1 MARASS
7 SRVDAPDDSENATGK
22 GRRRASD
29 PLGLARARSDR
40 LAIAVV
46 GVMVLLAALALAGG
60 AAVLNQARHWQRA
73 AAGLLLVQVPDPA
86 AASPLG
92 GSRLDAVLQG
102 LRALPGVG
110 RAAALPEARMQAL
123 LRPWLGEATGQLA
136 LPAMVEV
143 TLAPPGPAPD
153 ALAAMLARAA
163 PGAAA
168 EPPDAQVARLLEFAQ
183 ALVWLAGAVTLLVG
197 VAAIAAVVMATRAAL
212 AAHAEALILLHH
224 MGASDA
230 YLARHFARRAGRLA
244 LLGALG
250 GALLALPVLAGLGW
264 LAAPLAGTPAGWAL
278 PPAHWLPPLLLPPV
292 ALLLARISAALS
304 VRRWLR
310 RL

>member
-1 MARASS
+1 
-7 SRVDAPDDSENATGK
+7 
-22 GRRRASD
+22 
-29 PLGLARARSDR
+29 
-40 LAIAVV
+40 
-46 GVMVLLAALALAGG
+46 MVLLAALALAGG
-60 AAVLNQARHWQRA
+60 ASVLNQSRHWQQA
-73 AAGLLLVQVPDPA
+73 AGGLLLVQVPDPA
-86 AASPLG
+86 GSSPLG
-92 GSRLDAVLQG
+92 GSRLDAALQG
-102 LRALPGVG
+102 LRALPGVA
-110 RAAALPEARMQAL
+110 RAAALPEARMRTL

-136 LPAMVEV
+136 LPAMIEA
-143 TLAPPGPAPD
+143 TLAPPGPPPA
-153 ALAAMLARAA
+153 ALSAMLARAA
-163 PGAAA
+163 PGAAV

-197 VAAIAAVVMATRAAL
+197 VAAVAAVVMATRAAL
-212 AAHAEALILLHH
+212 AAHAEALTLLHH

-250 GALLALPVLAGLGW
+250 GALLALPVLAGFGW
-264 LAAPLAGTPAGWAL
+264 LAAPLAGTPAAWAL

-292 ALLLARISAALS
+292 ALLLARLSAGLS